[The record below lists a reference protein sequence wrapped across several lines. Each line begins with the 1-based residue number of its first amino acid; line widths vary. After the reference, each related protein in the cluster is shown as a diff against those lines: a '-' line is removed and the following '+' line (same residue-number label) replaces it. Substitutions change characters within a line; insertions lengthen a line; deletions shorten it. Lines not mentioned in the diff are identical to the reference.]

1 VIDFDI
7 AKTWHKL
14 FAEHLELVAHGIID
28 EELSEESACDDGACK
43 LGKWLDGP
51 AHAMSS
57 LPSYSDLRIHHR
69 HFHQCACDLLRIA
82 RDATHA
88 GARNIAITN
97 FRTASATVI
106 ETIDRLIADHA
117 ALATLATDD
126 RPDVAASPAG
136 EQSARPHDSWNE
148 AMSTGVATIDDHHKA
163 IVTILD
169 KMASA
174 SDLPVMSELAN
185 DALTDLGRILQ
196 LHFAVEETYLK
207 KCGMPEEDLAEHLR
221 EHYKILE
228 QYAEINFQAMTQ
240 GQMRI
245 KDISAT
251 VKAWAVDHVMAYDL
265 AIRNYLP
272 LANSAS
278 EI

>member
-28 EELSEESACDDGACK
+28 EELSEASVCDDGACK

-51 AHAMSS
+51 AHAMSK
-57 LPSYSDLRIHHR
+57 LPSYTDLRFHHH

-82 RDATHA
+82 RDASHA
-88 GARNIAITN
+88 GARNVAVAN
-97 FRTASATVI
+97 FRAASTTVVAA
-106 ETIDRLIADHA
+106 IDQLVADHA
-117 ALATLATDD
+117 ALDSGHD
-126 RPDVAASPAG
+126 SGGVFG
-136 EQSARPHDSWNE
+136 EPGTKPHASWNE
-148 AMSTGVATIDDHHKA
+148 AMSTGVAAIDDHHKA

-169 KMASA
+169 KLAVTP
-174 SDLPVMSELAN
+174 DLPVMSELAN

-207 KCGMPEEDLAEHLR
+207 KCGMPEQELAAHLR

-228 QYAEINFQAMTQ
+228 QYAEINFDAMTR
-240 GQMRI
+240 GHMRI

-251 VKAWAVDHVMAYDL
+251 VKAWAVDHVITYDL
-265 AIRNYLP
+265 AIKNYLP
-272 LANSAS
+272 LGSATTA
-278 EI
+278 I

>member
-1 VIDFDI
+1 MIDFDI

-14 FAEHLELVAHGIID
+14 FAEHLELIAHGAIE
-28 EELSEESACDDGACK
+28 EELTEASVCDDRACK

-51 AHAMSS
+51 AHAMSN
-57 LPSYSDLRIHHR
+57 LPSYTELRRHHR
-69 HFHQCACDLLRIA
+69 HFHQSACDLLRIA
-82 RDATHA
+82 RDASHA
-88 GARNIAITN
+88 GARTIATAN
-97 FRTASATVI
+97 FRAASTKVI
-106 ETIDRLIADHA
+106 EAIDQLIADHD
-117 ALATLATDD
+117 ALGSGHGA
-126 RPDVAASPAG
+126 DVPHG
-136 EQSARPHDSWNE
+136 EPGAKPHDAWND
-148 AMSTGVATIDDHHKA
+148 AMSTGVAAIDEHHKA

-169 KMASA
+169 KLATA

-207 KCGMPEEDLAEHLR
+207 KCGMPEQELAEHLR

-251 VKAWAVDHVMAYDL
+251 VKGWAIDHVIAYDL
-265 AIRNYLP
+265 AIKNYLP
-272 LANSAS
+272 LGTSAS
-278 EI
+278 VI